1 MSLESTTVAAYL
13 AGHPD
18 FFEEHTELLS
28 SVRLSSGL
36 SGRAI
41 SLQER
46 QMEVL
51 REKYKQL
58 ELKMAALMRNG
69 HQNDEIAEKFH
80 QWTCSLLASRHD
92 TELPRILVDGLRN
105 GFNVPQVT
113 LRLWGV
119 GAGHADAWFA
129 QPVSDEIRIFANGLD
144 APFCGANNDFEAA
157 GWLDD
162 AGAVKSIAMLPL
174 RAPGGQ
180 QAFGMLVLGSPD
192 AQRFSETMSTDFLIR
207 FGATASAALASLLA

>member
-13 AGHPD
+13 ANHPD

-28 SVRLSSGL
+28 AVKLSSGF

-51 REKYKQL
+51 RDKHKQL
-58 ELKMAALMRNG
+58 ELKLAALLRNG
-69 HQNDEIAEKFH
+69 HQNDDIADKFH

-105 GFNVPQVT
+105 RFDVPQAT

-119 GAGHADAWFA
+119 AGDHADAWFA
-129 QPVSDEIRIFANGLD
+129 RPVSGDIRIFANGLD
-144 APFCGANNDFEAA
+144 APFCGPNNAFEAA
-157 GWLDD
+157 TWLDD
-162 AGAVKSIAMLPL
+162 AAAVKSIAMLPL
-174 RAPGGQ
+174 RASDAK

-192 AQRFSETMSTDFLIR
+192 AQRFSETMSTDFLIK
-207 FGATASAALASLLA
+207 FAATASAALAGLLA

>member
-13 AGHPD
+13 ANHPD
-18 FFEEHTELLS
+18 FFEEHSELLS

-36 SGRAI
+36 SGRAV

-46 QMEVL
+46 QMEVM
-51 REKYKQL
+51 RDKHKQL

-69 HQNDEIAEKFH
+69 HENDTIAEKFH

-92 TELPRILVDGLRN
+92 TGLPRILVDGLRSR
-105 GFNVPQVT
+105 FDVPQVT

-119 GAGHADAWFA
+119 GAGHPDAWFA
-129 QPVSDEIRIFANGLD
+129 QPVSGDIRIFANGLD
-144 APFCGANNDFEAA
+144 APFCGPNNDFEAA
-157 GWLDD
+157 RWLDD

-174 RAPGGQ
+174 RVPGAQ
-180 QAFGMLVLGSPD
+180 QTFGMLVLGSPD

-207 FGATASAALASLLA
+207 FAATASAALATLLT

>member
-28 SVRLSSGL
+28 AVRLSSGL
-36 SGRAI
+36 SGRAV

-46 QMEVL
+46 QMEVM

-69 HQNDEIAEKFH
+69 HQNDGIAEKFH

-105 GFNVPQVT
+105 RFDVPQAT

-119 GAGHADAWFA
+119 GADHADAWFA
-129 QPVSDEIRIFANGLD
+129 RPVSGDIRIFANGLD
-144 APFCGANNDFEAA
+144 APFCGPNNEFEAA

-162 AGAVKSIAMLPL
+162 AAAVKSIAMLPL
-174 RAPGGQ
+174 RVPGAQ
-180 QAFGMLVLGSPD
+180 QTFGMLVLGSPD

-207 FGATASAALASLLA
+207 FAATASAALASLLD

>member
-1 MSLESTTVAAYL
+1 
-13 AGHPD
+13 
-18 FFEEHTELLS
+18 
-28 SVRLSSGL
+28 
-36 SGRAI
+36 
-41 SLQER
+41 
-46 QMEVL
+46 MEVL

-58 ELKMAALMRNG
+58 ELKMSTLMRNG
-69 HQNDEIAEKFH
+69 QENDAIAEKFQ

-105 GFNVPQVT
+105 RFDVPQVT

-119 GAGHADAWFA
+119 GADHANAWFA
-129 QPVSDEIRIFANGLD
+129 KPVSGDIRIFANGLD
-144 APFCGANNDFEAA
+144 APFCGPNNDFEAA

-162 AGAVKSIAMLPL
+162 AGTVKSIAMLPL
-174 RAPGGQ
+174 RAPGAQ

-207 FGATASAALASLLA
+207 FAATASAALASLLA

>member
-1 MSLESTTVAAYL
+1 MESTTVAAYL
-13 AGHPD
+13 ASHPD

-28 SVRLSSGL
+28 SVRLSSGF

-58 ELKMAALMRNG
+58 ELKMSTLMRNG
-69 HQNDEIAEKFH
+69 QENDAIAEKFQ

-105 GFNVPQVT
+105 RFDVPQVT

-119 GAGHADAWFA
+119 GADHANAWFA
-129 QPVSDEIRIFANGLD
+129 KPVSGDIRIFANGLD
-144 APFCGANNDFEAA
+144 APFCGPNNDFEAA

-162 AGAVKSIAMLPL
+162 AGTVKSIAMLPL
-174 RAPGGQ
+174 RAPGAQ

-207 FGATASAALASLLA
+207 FAATASAALASLLA

>member
-13 AGHPD
+13 ASHPD

-36 SGRAI
+36 SGRAV

-46 QMEVL
+46 QMEVM

-58 ELKMAALMRNG
+58 ELKLAALMRNG

-80 QWTCSLLASRHD
+80 QWTCSLLTSRHD

-105 GFNVPQVT
+105 RFDVPQAT

-119 GAGHADAWFA
+119 GADHADAWFA
-129 QPVSDEIRIFANGLD
+129 KPVSEDIRIFANGLD

-162 AGAVKSIAMLPL
+162 PQAVKSIAMLPL
-174 RAPGGQ
+174 RAPGAK
-180 QAFGMLVLGSPD
+180 QAFGMLVLASPD

-207 FGATASAALASLLA
+207 FAATASAALASLLA

>member
-13 AGHPD
+13 ANHPD

-28 SVRLSSGL
+28 AVKLSSGF

-51 REKYKQL
+51 RDKHKQL
-58 ELKMAALMRNG
+58 ELKLAALLRNG
-69 HQNDEIAEKFH
+69 HQNDDIADKFH

-105 GFNVPQVT
+105 RFDVPQAT

-119 GAGHADAWFA
+119 ADDHADAWFA
-129 QPVSDEIRIFANGLD
+129 RPVSGDIRIFANGLD
-144 APFCGANNDFEAA
+144 APFCGPNNAFEAA
-157 GWLDD
+157 TWLDD
-162 AGAVKSIAMLPL
+162 AAAVKSIAMLPL
-174 RAPGGQ
+174 RASDAK

-192 AQRFSETMSTDFLIR
+192 AQRFSETMSTDFLIK
-207 FGATASAALASLLA
+207 FAATASAALAGLLA